1 MHGAACKMMER
12 PGNYYHCLPEYGQA
26 RKAIWEA
33 VNPRTKQLRW
43 KDAFPE
49 ELIAH
54 VDNQAMKIKFK
65 NGSDWQL
72 VGSDNPDSLMGTTP
86 VGVVFSEAAL
96 ANPATFAFFRPILAE
111 NNGWSAHISST
122 RGKNHF
128 HALYELARNDPA
140 AFASHISAKDTDV
153 FSAAQLAAERA
164 AYIALYG
171 HNLGTSLFEQE
182 YLSSWDAAVIGAVW
196 GQEIKDLKEEG
207 RALPLRY
214 DPRFVVDTS
223 WDLGVGDETVVL
235 FWQTV
240 GNTERLI
247 DWYAA
252 TDTGLEHFVEVLNE
266 KGYLYGKHLAPHD
279 IAVREWGANG
289 VSRMSQ
295 AKRLGVKF
303 TATPKLPKAD
313 SLGLASQLIKRME
326 INVRDAKPE
335 DPLDDCTFIL
345 DAISEY
351 SFKFDKERRVM
362 SKEPVHNWTSHYADA
377 LATKAIHAA
386 AFIGSVGPAQLDT
399 QLTQGQDYS
408 TMRLRQIMQSRSRPQ
423 RGAWG

>member
-33 VNPRTKQLRW
+33 VNPRTKQVRW

-386 AFIGSVGPAQLDT
+386 AFIGSVGPAQLDS

-408 TMRLRQIMQSRSRPQ
+408 TMRLRQIMRSRSRPQ